1 LQTTIAKHIGIRASL
16 RPANFSAFRFIG
28 ISEIGVSLKAGRGA
42 IMAKILVLDDDQGMR
57 EFLEIMLSKEGYDVT
72 TADDPAKAIN
82 LCRKTAY
89 DLVITDLKMPKI
101 DGIEFLKAIKDQRPE
116 TIVILVT
123 AYASGDTAVN
133 AMKEGAYDYVEKG
146 GSIDDMKKIVHDA
159 LLKKGLVAE
168 NHLQKKRTPENQ
180 FSGMLGQAREMQ
192 KIYAMIKKVANTPAN
207 ILILGESGTGKEL
220 VARAIH
226 DNSDRAKMS
235 FKAINSGG
243 IPENLLESELFGYMK
258 GSFTGAY
265 ADRPGLF
272 EIAAGGTMF
281 LDEIGELPPVLQVK
295 LLRVV
300 QEKTFRRIGGSEDI
314 KVDVR
319 IISATNQNLEEKV
332 KKGEFRED
340 LFYRLNVIPIHMPPL
355 RERKEDIPLL
365 TNHFIEKYS
374 REFGKEIRTISS
386 YAMQLLMEHAFPG
399 NIRELENII
408 ERSVAMESSNIIL
421 PENLV
426 LSTGETNSATALAAN
441 LPEKGID
448 LDEELKKF
456 EKQLIEKAL
465 QKTRGSKTKAAEF
478 LHVTFDS
485 LRYRIEK
492 LGIDQN

>member
-1 LQTTIAKHIGIRASL
+1 
-16 RPANFSAFRFIG
+16 
-28 ISEIGVSLKAGRGA
+28 
-42 IMAKILVLDDDQGMR
+42 MAKILVVDDDQGMR
-57 EFLEIMLSKEGYDVT
+57 EFLEIMLDKEGYDVT
-72 TADDPAKAIN
+72 SAEDPAKAIN

-101 DGIEFLKAIKDQRPE
+101 DGIEFLKTIKDQRPE
-116 TIVILVT
+116 TMVILIT
-123 AYASGDTAVN
+123 AYASGETAVN
-133 AMKEGAYDYVEKG
+133 AMKEGAFDYIEKG
-146 GSIDDMKKIVHDA
+146 GSIEELKKIVRAA
-159 LLKKGLVAE
+159 LLKKGIVNEAE
-168 NHLQKKRTPENQ
+168 QVKKTSAEDG
-180 FSGMLGQAREMQ
+180 FGGMLGTNREML
-192 KIYAMIKKVANTPAN
+192 KIYATIKKVANTPAN

-226 DNSDRAKMS
+226 DNSARSGMP

-272 EIAAGGTMF
+272 EMARGGTMF

-300 QEKTFRRIGGSEDI
+300 QEKTFRRIGGAEDI

-365 TNHFIEKYS
+365 TNHFVEKYS

-386 YAMQLLMEHAFPG
+386 YALELLMDHAFPG

-408 ERSVAMESSNIIL
+408 ERSVAMETSNIIL

-426 LSTGETNSATALAAN
+426 LSSNAASGVTNFN
-441 LPEKGID
+441 IEIPDKGID
-448 LDEELKKF
+448 LNEEIEKVEKKM
-456 EKQLIEKAL
+456 IEKAL
-465 QKTRGSKTKAAEF
+465 QKAKGSKTKAAEI
-478 LHVTFDS
+478 LHVSFDS

-492 LGIDQN
+492 LGVE

>member
-1 LQTTIAKHIGIRASL
+1 
-16 RPANFSAFRFIG
+16 
-28 ISEIGVSLKAGRGA
+28 
-42 IMAKILVLDDDQGMR
+42 MARILVLDDDQGMR
-57 EFLEIMLSKEGYDVT
+57 EFMEIMLTKEGYDVT
-72 TADDPAKAIN
+72 SAEDPAKAIN
-82 LCRKTAY
+82 LCRKVAF

-101 DGIEFLKAIKDQRPE
+101 DGIEFLKTIKDQRPE
-116 TIVILVT
+116 TIVILIT
-123 AYASGDTAVN
+123 AYASGETAIN

-146 GSIDDMKKIVHDA
+146 GSIEELKKIVHSA
-159 LLKKGLVAE
+159 LLKKGLIDEKNETNVVTEEAS
-168 NHLQKKRTPENQ
+168 
-180 FSGMLGQAREMQ
+180 FCGMIGSAREMQ
-192 KIYAMIKKVANTPAN
+192 KIYTTIKKVADTPAN

-226 DNSDRAKMS
+226 DNSSRAKMPIVV
-235 FKAINSGG
+235 INCGG

-265 ADRPGLF
+265 TDKQGLF
-272 EIAAGGTMF
+272 EMARGGTIL

-300 QEKTFRRIGGSEDI
+300 QEKTFRRIGGAEDI

-340 LFYRLNVIPIHMPPL
+340 LFFRLNVIPVHVPPL

-365 TNHFIEKYS
+365 TKHFIEKYA
-374 REFGKEIRTISS
+374 REFDKEIRTISS
-386 YAMQLLMEHAFPG
+386 YAMELLMDYAFPG

-421 PENLV
+421 PENLL
-426 LSTGETNSATALAAN
+426 LSTTAAGMAN
-441 LPEKGID
+441 LSIEIPDKGIN
-448 LDEELKKF
+448 LNDELEKIEKKI
-456 EKQLIEKAL
+456 IEKAL
-465 QKTRGSKTKAAEF
+465 QKAKGSKTRAGE
-478 LHVTFDS
+478 LLQVTFDS

-492 LGIDQN
+492 LGIE

>member
-1 LQTTIAKHIGIRASL
+1 
-16 RPANFSAFRFIG
+16 
-28 ISEIGVSLKAGRGA
+28 
-42 IMAKILVLDDDQGMR
+42 MAKILIVDDDQGMR
-57 EFLEIMLSKEGYDVT
+57 EFMEIMLTKEGYDVT
-72 TADDPAKAIN
+72 GAEEPAKAIN
-82 LCRKTAY
+82 LCRKIAF

-116 TIVILVT
+116 TIVILIT
-123 AYASGDTAVN
+123 AYASGETAVN
-133 AMKEGAYDYVEKG
+133 AMKEGAYDYLEKG
-146 GSIDDMKKIVHDA
+146 GSIEELKKIVRTA
-159 LLKKGLVAE
+159 LLKKGLI
-168 NHLQKKRTPENQ
+168 NENQ
-180 FSGMLGQAREMQ
+180 PLKKEVEKKKEKEKEEEEETSFCGMIGTSREMM
-192 KIYAMIKKVANTPAN
+192 KVFATIKKVSDTPAN

-226 DNSDRAKMS
+226 ENSPRSKMP
-235 FKAINSGG
+235 FNAINSGG

-265 ADRPGLF
+265 ADKPGLF
-272 EIAAGGTMF
+272 EMARGGTVF

-300 QEKTFRRIGGSEDI
+300 QEKTFRRIGGAEDI

-340 LFYRLNVIPIHMPPL
+340 LYFRLNVIPLHMPPL

-365 TNHFIEKYS
+365 TKHFIEKYAK
-374 REFGKEIRTISS
+374 EFGKEIRTISS
-386 YAMQLLMEHAFPG
+386 YAMELLMNYAFPG

-408 ERSVAMESSNIIL
+408 ERGVAMESSNIIL

-426 LSTGETNSATALAAN
+426 LATNATSGLQNPDPADLGEQGLVIRMVPPHFDVGITDA
-441 LPEKGID
+441 GID
-448 LDEELKKF
+448 LNLELERI
-456 EKQLIEKAL
+456 EKMMIEKAL
-465 QKTRGSKTKAAEF
+465 QKTKGSKTKAAEL

-485 LRYRIEK
+485 LRNRIKK
-492 LGIDQN
+492 LGVE

>member
-1 LQTTIAKHIGIRASL
+1 
-16 RPANFSAFRFIG
+16 
-28 ISEIGVSLKAGRGA
+28 
-42 IMAKILVLDDDQGMR
+42 MARILVVDDDQGMR
-57 EFLEIMLSKEGYDVT
+57 EFMEIMLTKEGYSVT
-72 TADDPAKAIN
+72 CAEEPAKAIN
-82 LCRKTAY
+82 LCSKTDF
-89 DLVITDLKMPKI
+89 DLVITDLRMPKI
-101 DGIEFLKAIKDQRPE
+101 DGIEFLKAIKDKKPE

-123 AYASGDTAVN
+123 AYASGETAVN

-146 GSIDDMKKIVHDA
+146 GSIEELKKIVRAA
-159 LLKKGLVAE
+159 LVKKGLLTE
-168 NHLQKKRTPENQ
+168 NEQLKKEQVEDIR
-180 FSGMLGQAREMQ
+180 FGGMIGTSREMM
-192 KIYAMIKKVANTPAN
+192 KVFATIKKVADTPAN

-226 DNSDRAKMS
+226 ENSPRSKMP
-235 FKAINSGG
+235 FNAINSGG

-265 ADRPGLF
+265 ADKPGLF
-272 EIAAGGTMF
+272 EMARGGTVF

-300 QEKTFRRIGGSEDI
+300 QEKTFRRIGGAEDI

-340 LFYRLNVIPIHMPPL
+340 LYFRLNVIPVHMPPL

-365 TNHFIEKYS
+365 TKHFIEKYAK
-374 REFGKEIRTISS
+374 EFGKEIRTISS
-386 YAMQLLMEHAFPG
+386 YAMELLMNYGFPG

-408 ERSVAMESSNIIL
+408 ERGVAMESSNIIL

-426 LSTGETNSATALAAN
+426 LAAN
-441 LPEKGID
+441 AASGVQNFDVGITDAGID
-448 LDEELKKF
+448 LNAEL
-456 EKQLIEKAL
+456 EKIEKTMIEKAL
-465 QKTRGSKTKAAEF
+465 QKTKGSKTKAAEL

-485 LRYRIEK
+485 LRYRMEK
-492 LGIDQN
+492 LGVE